1 MSVDN
6 LDTPPDA
13 LDAAGFR
20 SVMDDMTAS
29 LSAARSALASLHTN
43 AELIAPNPDG
53 ISLLA
58 LKPRLLLSY
67 MQSLVLLSAHRALGH
82 TLTERS
88 SPTQPFSDPQRG
100 ARGADAGDL
109 VDGLVEGRVVL
120 EKVRVL
126 EGRMRYQI
134 EKLVRAA
141 QAPESAP
148 GAAVD
153 DPLAFR
159 PNPANLL
166 NHDGEASD
174 VSDNGDEDNGRGRGD
189 GGAGDDDGI
198 YHPPRLAPVPYTAA
212 PSKGGKKARAP
223 PVPSALRALHDPLL
237 PHAESTSGLGGTP
250 ALESARAKHLR
261 RLTEFEEENFG
272 RVVLGKGAGK
282 RRARD
287 EEDMALGAELGSG
300 HRGGGKNRRRGGL
313 EDEFGDVLRS
323 VERGVVRGGVGDG
336 YDALR
341 KDGRKKGV
349 LERSRANVRVRDEPD
364 GDDGPRVRK
373 KSRFEQDTK
382 IAKRRLKKSS

>member
-1 MSVDN
+1 MLVDN

-13 LDAAGFR
+13 LDAGRVPLRNGRHDREPIRRTIR
-20 SVMDDMTAS
+20 S
-29 LSAARSALASLHTN
+29 R
-43 AELIAPNPDG
+43 
-53 ISLLA
+53 
-58 LKPRLLLSY
+58 PRLLLSY

-174 VSDNGDEDNGRGRGD
+174 VSDNGDEDD
-189 GGAGDDDGI
+189 GVGDDDGI
-198 YHPPRLAPVPYTAA
+198 YQPAAACAGAVHRLHRVRAA
-212 PSKGGKKARAP
+212 RRRARR

-261 RLTEFEEENFG
+261 RLTSS
-272 RVVLGKGAGK
+272 RRRIWACGARQGCRGSGGHGT
-282 RRARD
+282 RRIW
-287 EEDMALGAELGSG
+287 ALGAELGSG

-323 VERGVVRGGVGDG
+323 VERGGCKRWGWGWVRRAKEGW
-336 YDALR
+336 AQ
-341 KDGRKKGV
+341 
-349 LERSRANVRVRDEPD
+349 ERCPGEVARECAVRDEPD
-364 GDDGPRVRK
+364 GDDGARVRK

-382 IAKRRLKKSS
+382 TAKRRLKKSS

>member
-1 MSVDN
+1 
-6 LDTPPDA
+6 
-13 LDAAGFR
+13 
-20 SVMDDMTAS
+20 MDDMTAS
-29 LSAARSALASLHTN
+29 FAAARSALTALHNN
-43 AELIAPNPDG
+43 ADLTTPNPNG
-53 ISLLA
+53 ISLLG
-58 LKPRLLLSY
+58 LKPQLLLSY

-82 TLTERS
+82 TISERS
-88 SPTQPFSDPQRG
+88 PPTQPFSDPQRS

-109 VDGLVEGRVVL
+109 VDSMVTGRVAL
-120 EKVRVL
+120 EKVRLL

-166 NHDGEASD
+166 NQDGEASD
-174 VSDNGDEDNGRGRGD
+174 VSEDDNNNGDHHNNRD
-189 GGAGDDDGI
+189 GPDDGI
-198 YHPPRLAPVPYTAA
+198 YRPPRLAPVPYTAA
-212 PSKGGKKARAP
+212 PSKGGKKLRAP

-237 PHAESTSGLGGTP
+237 PHTESTSGLGGTP

-287 EEDMALGAELGSG
+287 EEDMALGAELGGG

-323 VERGVVRGGVGDG
+323 VERGVVRGGAGDG

-341 KDGRKKGV
+341 RDGRKKNV
-349 LERSRANVRVRDEPD
+349 LERAKANIRVRDDEPD
-364 GDDGPRVRK
+364 GEEGARIRK
-373 KSRFEQDTK
+373 KSRFEQETK
-382 IAKRRLKKSS
+382 SAKRRLKRTT